1 MLVLTTSNFDE
12 YAMLPFNAKKT
23 VQAAAVLLKHS
34 PGLQMP
40 YLRLLKLLYIAER
53 ESLREVMRPVVGGR
67 TVAMRQGPLHSDVYD
82 LIKKQDAPWGNH
94 IRLDEYDV
102 ELTSDPGDSELCDY
116 EVELLSKIAE
126 TYNTFTEWQLVELTH
141 SFAEWIKAYPD
152 LKARTSHPIHLTD
165 ILDAVGLHDQKQAIL
180 TEIRRETSED
190 RAFRKSQALT
200 CS

>member
-1 MLVLTTSNFDE
+1 
-12 YAMLPFNAKKT
+12 MLPFNAKKA

-67 TVAMRQGPLHSDVYD
+67 TVAMRQGPLHSDVYN
-82 LIKKQDAPWGNH
+82 LIKKQDDPWVNH

-102 ELTSDPGDSELCDY
+102 ELISDPGDSELCDF
-116 EVELLSKIAE
+116 EVELLSRIAE
-126 TYNTFTEWQLVELTH
+126 MYRGFTEWQLVDLTH
-141 SFAEWIKAYPD
+141 GFEEWIKTYPD
-152 LKARTSHPIHLTD
+152 HEARTSHPIHLSD

-180 TEIRRETSED
+180 IEIRREMRED
-190 RAFRKSQALT
+190 RAFRKTQAIT
-200 CS
+200 CN